1 MGFFGD
7 SLMQYVCLSILQF
20 WYQFNLNRKTCK
32 LEIFICVQDNTFLN
46 FGLGQ
51 LKSFMFIL
59 RYVAISCK
67 PTILKAH
74 PPISG
79 IKAHGT
85 TQSRLEHSFISFW
98 SKVLIQMNSAWKIVS
113 SVGHLNPGPFSHEPS
128 AY

>member
-1 MGFFGD
+1 
-7 SLMQYVCLSILQF
+7 MQYVCLSILQF

-32 LEIFICVQDNTFLN
+32 LEIFICVHNKTFLN
-46 FGLGQ
+46 FGPGQ

-85 TQSRLEHSFISFW
+85 MQGRLEHSFISFC
-98 SKVLIQMNSAWKIVS
+98 SKVLIQMNSAGKIVS
-113 SVGHLNPGPFSHEPS
+113 SVGHLNPRPFSYEPS